1 VRDDKQRTT
10 ALHLARNIPVIA
22 LICCMISL
30 WAALSSNAKVLGSS
44 NATVPE
50 SSNTVVALDN
60 ATLSNETI
68 TKLANET
75 IIPLTNN
82 LSQSLAAINQSAT
95 NQARLNEEA
104 RKNATEEIAQ
114 SLAAINQSATNQA
127 RLNEEAR
134 KNVTESVSQRNVIIQ
149 QVVRDLPTNLSVM
162 VGLLIFAVIPAPLIF
177 DMYLRRNKGGEKP
190 NFYRALMTFGVIIVV
205 GIVVVYLIALINV
218 NILTENPNVNALIDV
233 LKNLS
238 TIVGTA
244 LAAIVAFYFGTR
256 SAQGQGRG
264 GGGGGQN
271 ATSNATTTGGA
282 TSGTTNTTSTTEQGA
297 PLR

>member
-82 LSQSLAAINQSAT
+82 LS
-95 NQARLNEEA
+95 
-104 RKNATEEIAQ
+104 Q